1 MPAIRLPETRDLF
14 SRELEFPVTCE
25 GVVDSVGDVELES
38 PSGAAERI
46 ETVLDRCETEEFASP
61 DELYGA
67 LVTFVGEAYVGR
79 KGYDDRGSTVAR
91 DDEVSF

>member
-1 MPAIRLPETRDLF
+1 MTAIRLPETRDLF

-25 GVVDSVGDVELES
+25 RVVDSVGDVDLES
-38 PSGAAERI
+38 PSGSAESI
-46 ETVLDRCETEEFASP
+46 GTVLGRCETDEFASV

-79 KGYDDRGSTVAR
+79 KGYDDRSSTTTR
-91 DDEVSF
+91 DEEVSF

>member
-1 MPAIRLPETRDLF
+1 MTAIRLPETRDLF

-25 GVVDSVGDVELES
+25 RVVDSVGDVELES
-38 PSGAAERI
+38 PSGSAERI
-46 ETVLDRCETEEFASP
+46 GTVLDRCDAEEFASP

-79 KGYDDRGSTVAR
+79 KGYDDRSSTTTR
-91 DDEVSF
+91 EDEVSF

>member
-1 MPAIRLPETRDLF
+1 MAAIRLPETRDLF

-25 GVVDSVGDVELES
+25 AVADSVGDVELES
-38 PSGAAERI
+38 PSGSAERI
-46 ETVLDRCETEEFASP
+46 GTVLDRCETDEFASP

-67 LVTFVGEAYVGR
+67 LVTFVAEAYVGR
-79 KGYDDRGSTVAR
+79 KGYDDRGSTVAH

>member
-1 MPAIRLPETRDLF
+1 MPTIRLPETRDLF
-14 SRELEFPVTCE
+14 SRELEFPTTCE
-25 GVVDSVGDVELES
+25 TVVDSVGEVELES
-38 PSGAAERI
+38 PSGSAERI
-46 ETVLDRCETEEFASP
+46 GTVLDRCETEEFDSP

-91 DDEVSF
+91 DEEVSF

>member
-1 MPAIRLPETRDLF
+1 MTAIRLPEIRDLF

-38 PSGAAERI
+38 PSGSAERI
-46 ETVLDRCETEEFASP
+46 GTVLGRCETDEFSSP

-67 LVTFVGEAYVGR
+67 LVTFVDEAYVGR
-79 KGYDDRGSTVAR
+79 KGYDDRGSTVAH
-91 DDEVSF
+91 EEEMSF

>member
-1 MPAIRLPETRDLF
+1 MPTIRLPETRDLF

-25 GVVDSVGDVELES
+25 AAVDSVGEVELES
-38 PSGAAERI
+38 PSGTAERI
-46 ETVLDRCETEEFASP
+46 GTVLDRCGTEEFDSP
-61 DELYGA
+61 DEIYAA

-79 KGYDDRGSTVAR
+79 KGYDDRGSNVGR